1 MQVRRVISWVR
12 VILLILSLGLVSL
25 SHASSKQLT
34 CTPANV
40 TFYKIPV
47 GESKSF
53 TVAMSNTGTTVVTI
67 SQMKI
72 TGSAFKVSGL
82 SLPVTLSADQS
93 IQFEVSFTPV
103 AVGDQAGG
111 VTFTSNASNPQL
123 TVNLR
128 GLSVAP
134 WSLVA
139 SPSTLL
145 FGDVQVGNQLALPV
159 VLTNKGTSTVIL
171 SRSWLKGQDFRV
183 TGIQSPLTILPGAS
197 FTFNIAF
204 APQSASLFNGSFS
217 LTGSAE
223 PLLRL
228 PLKGAGS
235 TAAQLTVTPP
245 SINFGTVAVG
255 GSDASTGTLTASGGA
270 VTVSSASSSGSDF
283 TLGGISLPAVIGA
296 GQSVP
301 FSVTFAPVA
310 LGSVS
315 ATLSFNSN
323 AGNSPSSQSLSG
335 TGTAP
340 VVALSWTAS
349 TSPVVGY
356 NIYRHG
362 PNGSY
367 VKINLN
373 LDPSTTYNDSSV
385 APGETYY
392 YATTAVN
399 SSGQES
405 TYSNQVRVVIP

>member
-1 MQVRRVISWVR
+1 MQVRRVISWVP
-12 VILLILSLGLVSL
+12 VILLILSLGVVSL
-25 SHASSKQLT
+25 SHASTKQLT
-34 CTPANV
+34 CTPASV

-53 TVAMSNTGTTVVTI
+53 AVAMSNAGTTVVTV

-82 SLPVTLSADQS
+82 RLPLKLAADQS
-93 IQFEVSFTPV
+93 IQFEVSFTPI
-103 AVGDQAGG
+103 AVGDQAGA
-111 VTFTSNASNPQL
+111 VTFTSNASNSQL

-128 GLSVAP
+128 GMSVAA
-134 WSLVA
+134 WSLMA
-139 SPSTLL
+139 SPATVL

-159 VLTNKGTSTVIL
+159 VLTNKGAFTVTL
-171 SRSWLKGQDFRV
+171 SRSSLKGGDFRA
-183 TGIQSPLTILPGAS
+183 TGIKLPLTISPGAS
-197 FTFNIAF
+197 FTFNIVF
-204 APQSASLFNGSFS
+204 APQSSGFFDTSFS
-217 LTGSAE
+217 VTGPAE

-228 PLKGAGS
+228 SLKGAGS

-255 GSDASTGTLTASGGA
+255 GSATNTGTLTASGGT
-270 VTVSSASSSGSDF
+270 VTVSSATSSSSDF
-283 TLGGISLPAVIGA
+283 TLGGISLPATIGA

-301 FSVTFAPVA
+301 FSVTFGPVA
-310 LGSVS
+310 LGTVS

-323 AGNSPSSQSLSG
+323 AGNSPTSQSLSG

-340 VVALSWTAS
+340 VVVLSWTAS

-367 VKINLN
+367 VKINSN
-373 LDPSTTYNDSSV
+373 LDPDTTYNDSSV
-385 APGETYY
+385 ASGGTYY

-405 TYSNQVRVVIP
+405 TYSNQVKVVIP